1 MVFCLFI
8 SILSILLYF
17 NILVAEI
24 VNSKNGVN
32 VQNENQYNNSI
43 ILSKIKFILLIIFSI
58 FISNVIYYW

>member
-1 MVFCLFI
+1 MIFCLFI

-17 NILVAEI
+17 NILVTEI

-58 FISNVIYYW
+58 FISNVIYFW